1 LRQRAAPGAAS
12 DREDL
17 KYRFESSNLPDG
29 DLMAQL
35 STVAPFLRLT
45 LRRKSPAGG
54 APMTHARAFETMDL
68 DFVGAASGTRWIQLL
83 MGFIVM
89 MVISSPQYVW
99 TLFVPSF
106 QKTTGAAL
114 SDVQWTITIL
124 IVLQTWLSPVQ
135 GFLVEKLGPKF
146 LIGVGAL
153 LSGAGW
159 IASSSIESLWGLYAS
174 YGLLCGIG
182 TGIVYIGIIG
192 LMVKWFPE
200 RRGLATGVVAAGY
213 GFGAILTTF
222 PIDGMMKASGYQ
234 HTLFIFGSL
243 FAAVGVVGALAL
255 RAPRDA
261 EVAVRPALANTAR
274 SATPREM
281 LKSPVFWL
289 MFVMMSM
296 MSTGGLMVI
305 TQFTSF
311 AKAFGINAGTS
322 VTILGVTLAAIPAAL
337 TFDRITNGLTRP
349 FFGFV
354 SDHIGRENTMGI
366 AFILEGVAIYM
377 MLQYRTDPFM
387 LVVLS
392 GLVFFGWGEI
402 FSLFPSTLTDTYGTQ
417 YATTNYGFL
426 YMAQGVGSILGAP
439 VAAMIF
445 EKTDSWM
452 PVFALVIGMDILTGL
467 LALFVLKPMRRHLLS
482 QAAV

>member
-1 LRQRAAPGAAS
+1 
-12 DREDL
+12 
-17 KYRFESSNLPDG
+17 
-29 DLMAQL
+29 
-35 STVAPFLRLT
+35 
-45 LRRKSPAGG
+45 
-54 APMTHARAFETMDL
+54 MTHARTFETQTFEAMAL
-68 DFVGAASGTRWIQLL
+68 DFAQASAGTRWRQLL

-114 SDVQWTITIL
+114 SEVQWTITIL

-135 GFLVEKLGPKF
+135 GFLVEKLGPKL

-159 IASSSIESLWGLYAS
+159 IASSSIASLWGLYAT
-174 YGLLCGIG
+174 YGLLCGVG
-182 TGIVYIGIIG
+182 TGIVYIGVIG

-222 PIDGMMKASGYQ
+222 PIDGMLKASGYQ
-234 HTLFIFGSL
+234 HTLFIFGSI

-261 EVAVRPALANTAR
+261 EVALPPGLASAAH

-311 AKAFGINAGTS
+311 AKAFGIDASTS
-322 VTILGVTLAAIPAAL
+322 VTVLGATMAAMPAAL

-354 SDHIGRENTMGI
+354 SDRIGRENTMGI
-366 AFILEGVAIYM
+366 AFILEGAAIYM
-377 MLQYRTDPFM
+377 MLQYRTDPF
-387 LVVLS
+387 LLIVLS

-402 FSLFPSTLTDTYGTQ
+402 FSLFPSTLTDTFGTR

-445 EKTDSWM
+445 EKTGSWM
-452 PVFALVIGMDILTGL
+452 PVFSLVIGMDIFTGL
-467 LALFVLKPMRRHLLS
+467 LALFVLKPMRRRRLS
-482 QAAV
+482 QAAA

>member
-1 LRQRAAPGAAS
+1 
-12 DREDL
+12 
-17 KYRFESSNLPDG
+17 
-29 DLMAQL
+29 
-35 STVAPFLRLT
+35 
-45 LRRKSPAGG
+45 
-54 APMTHARAFETMDL
+54 MTHARTFEALDL
-68 DFVGAASGTRWIQLL
+68 EVAEATARTRWLQLL

-99 TLFVPSF
+99 TLFVPAF

-114 SDVQWTITIL
+114 SEVQWTITIL

-135 GFLVEKLGPKF
+135 GFLVEKLGPKL

-159 IASSSIESLWGLYAS
+159 IASSQIDSLVGLYAT

-192 LMVKWFPE
+192 LMVRWFPD

-234 HTLFIFGSL
+234 HTLFIFGSI

-255 RAPRDA
+255 RAPRQGD
-261 EVAVRPALANTAR
+261 VAARPALVSTAR

-281 LKSPVFWL
+281 LASPVFWL

-311 AKAFGINAGTS
+311 AKAFGIDGGTS
-322 VTILGVTLAAIPAAL
+322 VTILGATMAAIPTAL

-366 AFILEGVAIYM
+366 AFILEGAAIYM

-402 FSLFPSTLTDTYGTQ
+402 FSLFPSTLTDTFGTQ

-445 EKTDSWM
+445 ERTGSWM
-452 PVFALVIGMDILTGL
+452 PVFALVIGMDVLTGL
-467 LALFVLKPMRRHLLS
+467 LALTVLKPMRRYRLALT
-482 QAAV
+482 AG

>member
-1 LRQRAAPGAAS
+1 
-12 DREDL
+12 
-17 KYRFESSNLPDG
+17 
-29 DLMAQL
+29 
-35 STVAPFLRLT
+35 
-45 LRRKSPAGG
+45 
-54 APMTHARAFETMDL
+54 MTHARMTHARTFEALDL
-68 DFVGAASGTRWIQLL
+68 DLAETAAGTRWIQLL

-124 IVLQTWLSPVQ
+124 IVLQTWLSPAQ
-135 GFLVEKLGPKF
+135 GFLVEKLGPKV
-146 LIGVGAL
+146 LIGLGAL
-153 LSGAGW
+153 LSGTGW
-159 IASSSIESLWGLYAS
+159 IASSLVDSLWGLYAT

-234 HTLFIFGSL
+234 HTLFIFGSI

-255 RAPRDA
+255 RAPREA
-261 EVAVRPALANTAR
+261 EAAMQPGLSITVGAAPL
-274 SATPREM
+274 EM
-281 LKSPVFWL
+281 LRSPVFWL

-311 AKAFGINAGTS
+311 AKAFGIDATTS
-322 VTILGVTLAAIPAAL
+322 VTILGVTMAAIPAAL

-354 SDHIGRENTMGI
+354 SDHIGRENTMAI
-366 AFILEGVAIYM
+366 AFILEGAAIYL
-377 MLQYRTDPFM
+377 MLQYRSDPFL

-402 FSLFPSTLTDTYGTQ
+402 FSLFPATLTDTFGTR

-445 EKTDSWM
+445 EKSGSWM
-452 PVFALVIGMDILTGL
+452 PVFGLVIGMDILTGL
-467 LALFVLKPMRRHLLS
+467 LALFVLKPMRRHALA
-482 QAAV
+482 QAMA

>member
-1 LRQRAAPGAAS
+1 
-12 DREDL
+12 
-17 KYRFESSNLPDG
+17 
-29 DLMAQL
+29 
-35 STVAPFLRLT
+35 
-45 LRRKSPAGG
+45 
-54 APMTHARAFETMDL
+54 MTHARTFGSPVPGTMDL
-68 DFVGAASGTRWIQLL
+68 DVAETAATRWVQLL

-99 TLFVPSF
+99 TLFVPAF

-114 SDVQWTITIL
+114 SEVQWTITIL

-135 GFLVEKLGPKF
+135 GFLVDKLGPKL
-146 LIGVGAL
+146 LIGAGAL

-159 IASSSIESLWGLYAS
+159 IASSSVDSLWGLYAT
-174 YGLLCGIG
+174 YGLLCGVG
-182 TGIVYIGIIG
+182 TGTVYIGVIG

-234 HTLFIFGSL
+234 HTLFIFGSM

-255 RAPRDA
+255 RAPEDA
-261 EVAVRPALANTAR
+261 ETESPMGPAR
-274 SATPREM
+274 GATPREM
-281 LKSPVFWL
+281 LQSPVFWL

-296 MSTGGLMVI
+296 MATGGLMVI

-311 AKAFGINAGTS
+311 AKAFGIGPTTS
-322 VTILGVTLAAIPAAL
+322 VTILGATMAAIPAAL

-354 SDHIGRENTMGI
+354 SDHIGRENTMAL
-366 AFILEGVAIYM
+366 AFILEGAAIYL
-377 MLQYRTDPFM
+377 MLQYRTDPF
-387 LVVLS
+387 LLIVLS

-402 FSLFPSTLTDTYGTQ
+402 FSLFPATLTDTFGTA

-439 VAAMIF
+439 VAAMVF
-445 EKTDSWM
+445 EKTGSWL
-452 PVFALVIGMDILTGL
+452 PVFALVIGMDVLTGL
-467 LALFVLKPMRRHLLS
+467 LALFVLKPMRRRRRLS
-482 QAAV
+482 EAAA